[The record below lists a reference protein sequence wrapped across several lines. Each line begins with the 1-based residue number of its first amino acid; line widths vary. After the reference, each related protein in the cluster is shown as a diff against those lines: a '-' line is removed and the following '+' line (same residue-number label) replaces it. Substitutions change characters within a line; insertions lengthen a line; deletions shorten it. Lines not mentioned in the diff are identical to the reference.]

1 MILGVHAWV
10 LALLALTFTVGATTQ
25 GLVGLGV
32 GMVSAPVT
40 ALLAPTLVPELML
53 WVALAMP
60 MVTLTRDR
68 TAIDWRGLAWAVP
81 ARIPG
86 TVLGVLLVGWFSAR
100 EISVFVGVMVLVSVL
115 LTVRTLRVPVRPSTL
130 VGAGLVSGTTGTA
143 SSIGGPPIALLYQHR
158 DPEQV
163 RSTLA
168 VYFLL
173 GAAFSLVGLGVTGEL
188 HTRTLLLAV
197 ALLPCLLVGFAL
209 SRALHRV
216 VPRHHL
222 RTGVL
227 VVCGLSSV
235 TLLVRSLLG

>member
-10 LALLALTFTVGATTQ
+10 LAVLALTFTVGATTQ

-40 ALLAPTLVPELML
+40 ALVAPTLVPELLL
-53 WVALAMP
+53 WVALTMP

-68 TAIDWRGLAWAVP
+68 HAIDWRGLAWAVP

-86 TVLGVLLVGWFSAR
+86 TALGVLLVGWFSAR
-100 EISVFVGVMVLVSVL
+100 EISVFVGVMVLASVL
-115 LTVRTLRVPVRPSTL
+115 LTVRTLEVPIRPGTL
-130 VGAGLVSGTTGTA
+130 VGAGLISGATGTA

-173 GAAFSLVGLGVTGEL
+173 GATFSLVGLGLSGQLTAS
-188 HTRTLLLAV
+188 TFWLAV
-197 ALLPCLLVGFAL
+197 LMLPCLVLGFGL

-227 VVCGLSSV
+227 LVCGLSSV